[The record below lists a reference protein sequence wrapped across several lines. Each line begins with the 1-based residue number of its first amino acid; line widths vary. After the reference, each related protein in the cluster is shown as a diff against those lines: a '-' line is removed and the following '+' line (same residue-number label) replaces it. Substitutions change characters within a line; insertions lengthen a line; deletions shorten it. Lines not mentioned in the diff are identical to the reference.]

1 MKLKYLTLG
10 ALIAANSAVAFDVC
24 GLHEQFI
31 EQPYISDRIN
41 LSAFRDRQPNKQ
53 RSDLFSLTEQSVL
66 LSKHKDVS
74 NVLVRV
80 GHYNDG
86 SAHYPGHRID
96 PTLFLSIADDV
107 VVLNGRF
114 TTSGSDA
121 DNADK
126 QLTDLLMEEASV
138 SKAYPRTKLDEFQKQ
153 KGLTLPKS
161 SDEFVCGW
169 AKEKL
174 DSDGNRIITPHST
187 PASQTYIIPLAV
199 WEEFFER
206 SGTAHF
212 INIPAVY

>member
-10 ALIAANSAVAFDVC
+10 ALVAANSAVAFDVC
-24 GLHEQFI
+24 DLHEQFI

-41 LSAFRDRQPNKQ
+41 LSALQDRQPNKQ
-53 RSDLFSLTEQSVL
+53 PSNLFSLTKHSVL
-66 LSKHKDVS
+66 LSKNKAES
-74 NVLVRV
+74 NVLVHV

-107 VVLNGRF
+107 VVINGRF
-114 TTSGSDA
+114 SPSSSETDLA
-121 DNADK
+121 EK
-126 QLTDLLMEEASV
+126 QLTDLLMEETSV
-138 SKAYPRTKLDEFQKQ
+138 SKAYPRTKLDQFQKQ

-161 SDEFVCGW
+161 PDEFVCGW
-169 AKEKL
+169 ALEKL
-174 DSDGNRIITPHST
+174 DSDGDRIIAPHST
-187 PASQTYIIPLAV
+187 PASQTFSIPLAV

-212 INIPAVY
+212 INIPAAY

>member
-10 ALIAANSAVAFDVC
+10 ALIAANSAAAFDVC

-41 LSAFRDRQPNKQ
+41 LSSLQDRQRTEW
-53 RSDLFSLTEQSVL
+53 RSHWFSLTKNSVL
-66 LSKHKDVS
+66 LSKDKDESHVA
-74 NVLVRV
+74 VRV

-86 SAHYPGHRID
+86 SSHYPGHRID
-96 PTLFLSIADDV
+96 PTLFLSIGDDV

-114 TTSGSDA
+114 TTSKTGA
-121 DNADK
+121 VLAEK
-126 QLTDLLMEEASV
+126 RLTDLLLAESYV
-138 SKAYPRTKLDEFQKQ
+138 SKTHPRTKLDEFQKQ

-169 AKEKL
+169 AVEKL
-174 DSDGNRIITPHST
+174 DADGASVVSPHST
-187 PASQTYIIPLAV
+187 PASQTYIIPLVV
-199 WEEFFER
+199 WEDFFER
-206 SGTAHF
+206 GGTAHF